1 MKTYRV
7 VNDCVRMPF
16 NRRRFR
22 KDEVIDIEDDIV
34 PGENFV
40 LIEGPI
46 EVVPEVNEGTSLSE
60 LQTKQKELASPKS
73 GFASNINSIEPEKK
87 MGRPKKK
94 TAR

>member
-22 KDEVIDIEDDIV
+22 KDEIVDIEDNII
-34 PGENFV
+34 PGENFELV
-40 LIEGPI
+40 EGPI
-46 EVVPEVNEGTSLSE
+46 EAVPVEEGTSLSE
-60 LQTKQKELASPKS
+60 LQTKQKDLANPKS
-73 GFASNINSIEPEKK
+73 GFASNINNIEPEKK